1 MEYKRIT
8 LKLTPREYLL
18 LNTYLLWIQEQTGQY
33 KTKQQ
38 ALYELLHPVLQLV
51 DECYTIQDGT

>member
-8 LKLTPREYLL
+8 LKLTNREHILFS
-18 LNTYLLWIQEQTGQY
+18 TYLLWVQEQTGVY

-51 DECYTIQDGT
+51 DECYTIQEIE